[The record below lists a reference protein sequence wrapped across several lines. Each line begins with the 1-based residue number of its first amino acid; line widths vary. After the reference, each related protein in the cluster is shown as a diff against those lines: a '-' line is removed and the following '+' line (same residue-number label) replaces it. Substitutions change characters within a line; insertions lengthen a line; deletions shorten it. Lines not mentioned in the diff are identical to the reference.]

1 MELFVIVALAIYF
14 SYSGTMKVVSSSSLN
29 LSTLSII
36 QNEIESARN
45 MAYDDIGTV
54 GGVPP
59 GRLLPT
65 KTVYVGDT
73 PYTVT
78 TTVRDIDDPFDG
90 TANGTP
96 RDLAPADYKL
106 IEITV
111 ACGGTCQAA
120 PATMTTTVAPQNLES
135 ATKNGSLFINV
146 FDASGH
152 PISGANIHISNT
164 LVTPTISLDDTTNVN
179 GVLQL
184 VDTATSSF
192 GYNVAVSDP
201 GYTSDQTLKPGLS
214 GNPNPTK
221 PYATVAKQQVTS
233 LSFAIDHYSTLNV
246 NTAGIFCQPIG
257 NIHFLQ
263 TGTRLIGTNPNV
275 LEYSA
280 ALVTDA
286 SGHYTNNALKWDT
299 FNFQNQDTSYEVSGM
314 FTLTP
319 LVVNPSATYNFNWL
333 MEAKNPLAALVTV
346 LNSSGSPI
354 NDAKVTL
361 TKSGVSTVNYSGQ
374 RFAKFTDWSSG
385 QYTDKSANM
394 SVSAPT
400 GSLTLAQVNGK
411 YATSS
416 LDWLTSQTVDLGT
429 ANTAFYA
436 LNWSPTSQPA
446 STTMK
451 IQIATNNDNTTWNY
465 LGPDGTANTYYTA
478 SGTTINS
485 IHNGNRYLRYK
496 VYMTTLDKSNTPRLD
511 DLTIYFH
518 SDCIPDGQ
526 TYFSGLTSGTYS
538 IKIEKTGYTTL
549 NVSSFSV
556 TGNWQEY
563 RATMSP

>member
-1 MELFVIVALAIYF
+1 
-14 SYSGTMKVVSSSSLN
+14 
-29 LSTLSII
+29 
-36 QNEIESARN
+36 
-45 MAYDDIGTV
+45 
-54 GGVPP
+54 
-59 GRLLPT
+59 
-65 KTVYVGDT
+65 
-73 PYTVT
+73 
-78 TTVRDIDDPFDG
+78 
-90 TANGTP
+90 
-96 RDLAPADYKL
+96 
-106 IEITV
+106 
-111 ACGGTCQAA
+111 
-120 PATMTTTVAPQNLES
+120 
-135 ATKNGSLFINV
+135 
-146 FDASGH
+146 
-152 PISGANIHISNT
+152 
-164 LVTPTISLDDTTNVN
+164 
-179 GVLQL
+179 
-184 VDTATSSF
+184 
-192 GYNVAVSDP
+192 
-201 GYTSDQTLKPGLS
+201 
-214 GNPNPTK
+214 
-221 PYATVAKQQVTS
+221 
-233 LSFAIDHYSTLNV
+233 
-246 NTAGIFCQPIG
+246 
-257 NIHFLQ
+257 
-263 TGTRLIGTNPNV
+263 
-275 LEYSA
+275 
-280 ALVTDA
+280 
-286 SGHYTNNALKWDT
+286 
-299 FNFQNQDTSYEVSGM
+299 M